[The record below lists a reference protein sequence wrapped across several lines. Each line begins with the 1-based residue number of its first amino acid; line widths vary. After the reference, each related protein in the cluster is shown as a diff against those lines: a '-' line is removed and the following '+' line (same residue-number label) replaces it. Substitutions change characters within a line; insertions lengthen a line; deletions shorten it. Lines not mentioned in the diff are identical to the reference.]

1 MSTTDDVMVK
11 VWAPTDL
18 DNEARRAYLE
28 DLQDHF
34 NQCQGASAAVPLQKS
49 LDPLINV
56 PEYIWLIGSG
66 SGVIIAAIKT
76 LPAFLR
82 ARRGDVTVE
91 VETVVGTQPGE
102 HATHVQTTTKSV
114 TVTATNTTDALQ
126 AIESALRDRRDQEVA
141 SSDSA
146 GDDTSA
152 PDPAN

>member
-1 MSTTDDVMVK
+1 MVK

-18 DNEARRAYLE
+18 EDEARRTYLE

-34 NQCQGASAAVPLQKS
+34 DQCQGASTALPLQKS

-56 PEYIWLIGSG
+56 PEYIWLIGPG

-82 ARRGDVTVE
+82 ARRGDVRVE
-91 VETVVGTQPGE
+91 VETVVRSQPGK
-102 HATHVQTTTKSV
+102 HATYVETTTKSV

-126 AIESALRDRRDQEVA
+126 VIESALDYHRD
-141 SSDSA
+141 
-146 GDDTSA
+146 
-152 PDPAN
+152 